1 MQPGKPP
8 DQFAVARRTVA
19 ALRPAKQRGRR
30 SPGPARLD
38 RASTLCPGIGVVQR
52 VGGMFLVLVAVAVA
66 VHTVVEPL
74 YHASRAGQPYSP
86 LWSILDPSMVAA
98 VAVGLIFA
106 WLRKRAAGGQ
116 RAGDAVTRTWLAA
129 NTWFYGLLFVAIL
142 LLWNWFNLL
151 SPRFTAVGDATASLV
166 WILIDAL
173 LPLLLGTLGIS
184 LLRSGGSEKDST

>member
-1 MQPGKPP
+1 
-8 DQFAVARRTVA
+8 
-19 ALRPAKQRGRR
+19 
-30 SPGPARLD
+30 
-38 RASTLCPGIGVVQR
+38 
-52 VGGMFLVLVAVAVA
+52 MFLVLVAVAVA

-86 LWSILDPSMVAA
+86 LWSILDPLMVAA

-151 SPRFTAVGDATASLV
+151 SPRFTAIGDEP
-166 WILIDAL
+166 
-173 LPLLLGTLGIS
+173 PLW
-184 LLRSGGSEKDST
+184 SGS

>member
-1 MQPGKPP
+1 
-8 DQFAVARRTVA
+8 
-19 ALRPAKQRGRR
+19 
-30 SPGPARLD
+30 
-38 RASTLCPGIGVVQR
+38 
-52 VGGMFLVLVAVAVA
+52 MFLVLVAVAVA

-86 LWSILDPSMVAA
+86 LWSILDPLMVAA

-106 WLRKRAAGGQ
+106 WMRKRAAGGQ

-173 LPLLLGTLGIS
+173 LPLLLGTLGIP

>member
-19 ALRPAKQRGRR
+19 ALLPAEATRPALSRPRA
-30 SPGPARLD
+30 PCLTGPRPCE
-38 RASTLCPGIGVVQR
+38 THCPGIGVVQR

-86 LWSILDPSMVAA
+86 LWSILDPLMVAA

-106 WLRKRAAGGQ
+106 WMRKRAAGGQ

-129 NTWFYGLLFVAIL
+129 NTWFYSLLFVAIL

-151 SPRFTAVGDATASLV
+151 SPRFTAIGDEP
-166 WILIDAL
+166 
-173 LPLLLGTLGIS
+173 PLW
-184 LLRSGGSEKDST
+184 SGS